1 MTQDKKEIPQTPELI
16 LEQMFVNLNNLK
28 EALNIQANK
37 NTKIEPVISNN
48 SNTTPKPIPTPISPN
63 PLPEP
68 REDGIKK

>member
-1 MTQDKKEIPQTPELI
+1 MSNDKQEIPQTPELI
-16 LEQMFVNLNNLK
+16 LEQVFTNLNNLR
-28 EALNIQANK
+28 EALKIQANK

-48 SNTTPKPIPTPISPN
+48 SNTTPKPIPTPPPN